1 MEHRIQVDH
10 EIEDIRKSIQK
21 VQRVLYKIYRSMEN
35 VTGRVEEPLNAFDS
49 ALAEARN
56 DVTSIRTNFSA
67 IIENVKLII

>member
-1 MEHRIQVDH
+1 MDHRIQVDH